1 MSVKRLLMYCEN
13 AILFQLKNLFQALQ
27 YDKQGHQ
34 LISYAG
40 QRGMSTRLK

>member
-1 MSVKRLLMYCEN
+1 MSVKRLLMYCKN
-13 AILFQLKNLFQALQ
+13 AILFQFKNLFQALQ

-34 LISYAG
+34 LIAYAG